1 MCYCC
6 GLLGHQDRECPLLKT
21 GCFAADFQFGAWL
34 RSMASRGGRKKDAGI
49 PHSMARDVDDEHVL
63 SVFEEP
69 EESQHIGRPAKELPM
84 VDGIGNPAH
93 PVATPGSITAVVA
106 RENLLSAVTQEDS
119 NVRKDIAVPDSVLA
133 FDSKSKLII
142 QDLDKAKISPD
153 KVIKDNSIEEPG
165 DNYEDIEMESCSD
178 VNTENTEQRKSSL
191 RSWKRVLRNKG
202 ISNSKVSVN
211 PTFLLTPLQTAF

>member
-1 MCYCC
+1 M
-6 GLLGHQDRECPLLKT
+6 
-21 GCFAADFQFGAWL
+21 
-34 RSMASRGGRKKDAGI
+34 S
-49 PHSMARDVDDEHVL
+49 
-63 SVFEEP
+63 SVSEEP

-93 PVATPGSITAVVA
+93 PAATPGSITAVVA

-133 FDSKSKLII
+133 FDSSSKLIIQDQI

-191 RSWKRVLRNKG
+191 RSWKCVLRNKG

-211 PTFLLTPLQTAF
+211 LTFLLTPLQTAC

>member
-1 MCYCC
+1 MEELWKHFKLSDEEK
-6 GLLGHQDRECPLLKT
+6 GI
-21 GCFAADFQFGAWL
+21 
-34 RSMASRGGRKKDAGI
+34 MA
-49 PHSMARDVDDEHVL
+49 V
-63 SVFEEP
+63 
-69 EESQHIGRPAKELPM
+69 ESH
-84 VDGIGNPAH
+84 
-93 PVATPGSITAVVA
+93 
-106 RENLLSAVTQEDS
+106 DS
-119 NVRKDIAVPDSVLA
+119 N
-133 FDSKSKLII
+133 SKLII